1 MDENYKKEKFETLKI
16 KSSVAKKFRRHCK
29 KMSQSQSMY
38 LMIMLEFFEHNDISP
53 YEDLGPHKMMLAN
66 LIKKRFNGLIAIIKN
81 IEKFQT
87 KPTAA
92 MMSSLFE
99 VKAKEEKPLILEKK
113 QLEKKGTGEKNH
125 LKW

>member
-1 MDENYKKEKFETLKI
+1 MDQNRKKEKFETLKI

-29 KMSQSQSMY
+29 KMSLSQSMY
-38 LMIMLEFFEHNDISP
+38 LLHMLDFFEQNDISP
-53 YEDLGPHKMMLAN
+53 YENLGPHKTVLAN
-66 LIKKRFNGLIAIIKN
+66 LIKKRFNGLIAIVKN

-99 VKAKEEKPLILEKK
+99 VKAKEEKPLMIEKK
-113 QLEKKGTGEKNH
+113 QLEKGGTGEKKH